1 MIAKCANPDC
11 NVAFRYLRGG
21 KLFLLDI
28 PRGAGCEGIHRRRLE
43 YFWLCDRCSAT
54 MKVVVKESGEAAIA
68 GLPGP
73 GASLAL
79 LPAV

>member
-28 PRGAGCEGIHRRRLE
+28 PAGRGAKETTAAVWNTFG
-43 YFWLCDRCSAT
+43 SAT
-54 MKVVVKESGEAAIA
+54 DV
-68 GLPGP
+68 PP
-73 GASLAL
+73 R
-79 LPAV
+79 